1 VAARITRRF
10 ELRGGSGGVVP
21 ETFLPALRVEMTRV
35 LLAEDEPLL
44 REILVEG
51 LVDEGFEVEAGVDGM
66 EALLLYRTKGPFD
79 ALLLDEEMPGLTG
92 RQLLRLL
99 RGEGDRVAAVILSG
113 NLVLDA
119 REQSELGIGP
129 VLRKPTSMRDLCAAL
144 QDAIAAAKRPPGP

>member
-1 VAARITRRF
+1 
-10 ELRGGSGGVVP
+10 
-21 ETFLPALRVEMTRV
+21 MTRV

-51 LVDEGFEVEAGVDGM
+51 LIDEGFEVEAGVDGM
-66 EALLLYRTKGPFD
+66 EALILYRAKGPFD

-99 RGEGDRVAAVILSG
+99 RGEGDRVPAVILSG

-119 REQSELGIGP
+119 REQAELGIGP
-129 VLRKPTSMRDLCAAL
+129 VLRKPVSMRELCAAL
-144 QDAIAAAKRPPGP
+144 RAAVAGGGGTP

>member
-1 VAARITRRF
+1 MTPQSRVVAAF
-10 ELRGGSGGVVP
+10 AEVSGGVVP
-21 ETFLPALRVEMTRV
+21 EPFLPALRIEMTRV

-66 EALLLYRTKGPFD
+66 EALLLFRTRGPFD

-99 RGEGDRVAAVILSG
+99 RGEGVRVAAVIFSG
-113 NLVLDA
+113 NLVMDA
-119 REQSELGIGP
+119 SEQAELGIGP
-129 VLRKPTSMRDLCAAL
+129 VLRKPVPMRDLCAAL
-144 QDAIAAAKRPPGP
+144 RAAIAAGRGTP